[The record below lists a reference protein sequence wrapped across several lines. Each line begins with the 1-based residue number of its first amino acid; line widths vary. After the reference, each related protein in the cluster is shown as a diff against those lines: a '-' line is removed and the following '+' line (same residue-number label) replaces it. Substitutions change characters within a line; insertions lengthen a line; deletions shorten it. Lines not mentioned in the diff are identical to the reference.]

1 MDLQPRVSL
10 HSLCKSRLIT
20 TSSAAG
26 ASSIA
31 DAARVELTTTLHSA
45 DSRILHLKLAFQRC
59 FTIYQ
64 INSINYVHLHLA
76 AIYLIAQCFV
86 NCLIFHFNSIESIS
100 FVIFKLCLI
109 SFS

>member
-31 DAARVELTTTLHSA
+31 AAARVELTTALHSA

-64 INSINYVHLHLA
+64 INSINSTLKY
-76 AIYLIAQCFV
+76 IYT
-86 NCLIFHFNSIESIS
+86 
-100 FVIFKLCLI
+100 VILTPLI
-109 SFS
+109 STVTLTLSKQI